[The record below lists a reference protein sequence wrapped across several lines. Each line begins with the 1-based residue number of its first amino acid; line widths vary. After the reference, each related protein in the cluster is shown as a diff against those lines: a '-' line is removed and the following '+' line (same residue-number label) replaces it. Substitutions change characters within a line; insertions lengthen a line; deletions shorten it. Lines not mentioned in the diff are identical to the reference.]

1 MHRKITVI
9 VLAVLL
15 LIVLPFSALGQQDWA
30 ISKSKTA
37 DREFLDE
44 DYRAKVTLSLPAG
57 EEVLVSDIVFVLDKS
72 TSADVEE
79 EIINLLD
86 TLKKHVEDT
95 DAKVKVGVVIFNRQA
110 NVTCELTDIET
121 GYEAITDGIKAD
133 ISSGTNTHA
142 GLLAGKKC
150 WMRILRFQPN
160 ANI

>member
-1 MHRKITVI
+1 MHRKITVV

-110 NVTCELTDIET
+110 NVT
-121 GYEAITDGIKAD
+121 
-133 ISSGTNTHA
+133 
-142 GLLAGKKC
+142 
-150 WMRILRFQPN
+150 
-160 ANI
+160 

>member
-1 MHRKITVI
+1 M
-9 VLAVLL
+9 
-15 LIVLPFSALGQQDWA
+15 
-30 ISKSKTA
+30 
-37 DREFLDE
+37 DE

-79 EIINLLD
+79 EIINLLAS
-86 TLKKHVEDT
+86 LKEHVEDT
-95 DAKVKVGVVIFNRQA
+95 DAKVKAGVVIFNKQA

-121 GYEAITDGIKAD
+121 GYEAIAEGIRAD

-142 GLLAGKKC
+142 ACWRARKC
-150 WMRILRFQPN
+150 WMRTLRFPVS